1 MAYVPGA
8 VTKDTMLISVRKDQ
22 KRTLV
27 HNRAGSVLLIQD
39 TTKVGV
45 EDILIL
51 DIVEEVAEDILLED
65 RALVLE

>member
-8 VTKDTMLISVRKDQ
+8 VTKDTMLTSARRDQ

-27 HNRAGSVLLIQD
+27 HNRAESVLLIQD

-51 DIVEEVAEDILLED
+51 DIVEEVAKDILLED